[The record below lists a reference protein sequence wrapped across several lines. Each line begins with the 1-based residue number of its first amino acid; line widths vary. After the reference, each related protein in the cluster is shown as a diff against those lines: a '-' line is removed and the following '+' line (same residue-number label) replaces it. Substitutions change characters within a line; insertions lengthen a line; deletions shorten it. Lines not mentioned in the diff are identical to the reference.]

1 MNKKNTFRPVG
12 TVRYRSDGTKVTTV
26 NIDGDDDYRA
36 GMAEA
41 SKKFRELGSVRDA
54 AKPKDT
60 A

>member
-1 MNKKNTFRPVG
+1 MKKKNTFRPVG
-12 TVRYRSDGTKVTTV
+12 TVRYRPDGSKITT
-26 NIDGDDDYRA
+26 ISFDGDDDYRA

-41 SKKFRELGSVRDA
+41 SKKFQEFGSVRDA